1 MNADR
6 SAFSLINRAALAP
19 LVHSRDPLADVW
31 IAIHQRNAGRLA
43 PSEKSNAILTGQ
55 SHIFEVEDDS
65 AVCRFRGDERF
76 QLRNVF
82 PVDLAA
88 YGEDDF
94 PILRPANS

>member
-1 MNADR
+1 MR
-6 SAFSLINRAALAP
+6 CHPLFCILIHSRTYGSQFTGTMPAAL
-19 LVHSRDPLADVW
+19 
-31 IAIHQRNAGRLA
+31 
-43 PSEKSNAILTGQ
+43 SEKNTAILTGQ

-65 AVCRFRGDERF
+65 AVCHFRGDERF